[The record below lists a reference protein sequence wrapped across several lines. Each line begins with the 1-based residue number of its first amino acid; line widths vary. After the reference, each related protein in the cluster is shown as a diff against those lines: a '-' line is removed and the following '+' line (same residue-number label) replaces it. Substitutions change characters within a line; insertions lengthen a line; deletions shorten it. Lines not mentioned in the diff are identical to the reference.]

1 MQQIDII
8 LSILLVAGLGQIVW
22 LVVMLYRRRPQA
34 KLLANPLPPL
44 MAIWVLFWPLYQT
57 NWAIFVGMA
66 FLFLFFTLAVRLRHP
81 FFRDLQLALSLQ
93 KVGLVSL
100 SSFGIGLF
108 LSAALFQNIPEFG
121 LATALAISLALPAVQ
136 WLENAEIGSKLGFP
150 ADPNQ
155 TLTSHLSLIVITA
168 LVTAFA
174 LKVYHGLS
182 WEDGILSA
190 LLTGLAASLSR
201 TMTRKQWQ
209 PLSLVAAMS
218 LMLWIL

>member
-1 MQQIDII
+1 MQHIDII
-8 LSILLVAGLGQIVW
+8 LSIMLVVGLGQIAW
-22 LVVMLYRRRPQA
+22 LVVMLYRRKPQT

-66 FLFLFFTLAVRLRHP
+66 SLFLFFTLVVRLHSP
-81 FFRDLQLALSLQ
+81 FFRDMRLALSLQ
-93 KVGLVSL
+93 GIGLVSL
-100 SSFGIGLF
+100 STFGVGLF

-121 LATALAISLALPAVQ
+121 LATALAICLALPAAH
-136 WLENAEIGSKLGFP
+136 WLETAEIGTRLGFP

-155 TLTSHLSLIVITA
+155 TLTSHLTLIVVTA

-182 WEDGILSA
+182 WEDGILAA
-190 LLTGLAASLSR
+190 LLTGLAASLGR
-201 TMTRKQWQ
+201 TMTGKQWQ
-209 PLSLVAAMS
+209 PLGVIAAMVF
-218 LMLWIL
+218 MLWIL